1 MIEHSILINQQNQE
15 YLQKRRNM
23 LELFQSLELDKD
35 TIAIVDSTQ

>member
-15 YLQKRRNM
+15 YLQKRRNR
-23 LELFQSLELDKD
+23 LGLFQSLDLDKD

>member
-15 YLQKRRNM
+15 YLQKRRNR